1 MFPLQTISDPAMAVV
16 VLTVVMTLVVFLAFI
31 WAYGKI
37 REPPEE
43 IEDHEGGN
51 GHGA

>member
-1 MFPLQTISDPAMAVV
+1 MAVV
-16 VLTVVMTLVVFLAFI
+16 VLSVVMTLVVIFGFI

-43 IEDHEGGN
+43 IDEHEGGN
-51 GHGA
+51 GHSA

>member
-16 VLTVVMTLVVFLAFI
+16 VLSVVMTLVVIFGFI
-31 WAYGKI
+31 WAYSKI
-37 REPPEE
+37 SEPPE
-43 IEDHEGGN
+43 DHETD

>member
-16 VLTVVMTLVVFLAFI
+16 VLSVVMTLVVIFGFI

-43 IEDHEGGN
+43 IDEHEGGN
-51 GHGA
+51 GHSA